1 MKPNPFLVARQ
12 PQAKVRG
19 NIVRSNAQKARPV
32 AVANGD
38 AFAFIVDRITRADL
52 VTEGAVYESESPRRF
67 YGSAVLTIR
76 RQSDPTMVV
85 PEIEIGLLND
95 PRFSRLVEA
104 RVYQELLRHLGAE
117 TPAVF
122 DWSGRESLESGEHR
136 VYMDVECTLADSGRS
151 TAQVGT

>member
-19 NIVRSNAQKARPV
+19 SIVRSSAVRARPV
-32 AVANGD
+32 SVANGD

-52 VTEGAVYESESPRRF
+52 VTEGAIYESESPRRF
-67 YGSAVLTIR
+67 YGSAVLTLR
-76 RQSDPTMVV
+76 RQSDPSALA
-85 PEIEIGLLND
+85 PEIELGVLND

-117 TPAVF
+117 TPASF
-122 DWSGRESLESGEHR
+122 DWNGHESLESGEHR
-136 VYMDVECTLADSGRS
+136 VYMDVECTLVNAVRANG
-151 TAQVGT
+151 QVGT